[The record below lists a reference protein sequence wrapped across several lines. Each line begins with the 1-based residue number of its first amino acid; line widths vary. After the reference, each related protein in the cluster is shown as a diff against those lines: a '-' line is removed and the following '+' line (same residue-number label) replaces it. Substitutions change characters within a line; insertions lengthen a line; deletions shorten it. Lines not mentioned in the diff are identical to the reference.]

1 MLKVGTHRF
10 TPQTSE
16 EESASRGWGLT
27 QKGFKPGWQ
36 ETGLRGHSIPGSG
49 KLKVQN
55 QVLLLERP
63 ATLM

>member
-1 MLKVGTHRF
+1 M
-10 TPQTSE
+10 
-16 EESASRGWGLT
+16 GWGLT